1 MYLFVYINSVCV
13 YELSGKVSLTF
24 TQEHQTNTR
33 HSLGEM
39 NEVCGARA
47 DAESAVSAFSKEA
60 VPHFSHAPA
69 RYTHAYMRVRFRQS
83 FNEERQTREWRPWCS
98 IKLSNAAGAH
108 PAVKTFSQEF

>member
-1 MYLFVYINSVCV
+1 MCRNALYFEVEIVKMYIFVYINSVCV
-13 YELSGKVSLTF
+13 YEQSGKVSLTF

-39 NEVCGARA
+39 NEVRA

-69 RYTHAYMRVRFRQS
+69 RYTHAYVRVRFRQS
-83 FNEERQTREWRPWCS
+83 FNEERQTRDGGPGVE
-98 IKLSNAAGAH
+98 
-108 PAVKTFSQEF
+108 